1 MTRTPSSGP
10 GMEGCSCSGRAL
22 RLVARG
28 GAGVQG
34 GSGRLR
40 PAAPYVFRPPCG
52 ILRRSTVED
61 AMDFGLSADQTALR
75 EAAERFAAD
84 RLAPGSREREETGR
98 IDRALLREMGGLCLS
113 GPHPPEAHGAHDLT
127 RVPACPTIQALAPGD
142 PHLTPL

>member
-1 MTRTPSSGP
+1 MTRKPWSGR
-10 GMEGCSCSGRAL
+10 GMEGGCCSGRAL

-61 AMDFGLSADQTALR
+61 ATDFGLSADQTALR
-75 EAAERFAAD
+75 EAAERFAAE
-84 RLAPGSREREETGR
+84 RLAPGYREREETGR
-98 IDRALLREMGGLCLS
+98 IDRDLLREKIGRASCR
-113 GPHPPEAHGAHDLT
+113 E
-127 RVPACPTIQALAPGD
+127 RVCQYV
-142 PHLTPL
+142 

>member
-61 AMDFGLSADQTALR
+61 AMAYGLSADQTALR
-75 EAAERFAAD
+75 EAAERFAAE
-84 RLAPGSREREETGR
+84 RLAPGYRERDETGR
-98 IDRALLREMGGLCLS
+98 KDGDPAGEMGGQ
-113 GPHPPEAHGAHDLT
+113 GPVG
-127 RVPACPTIQALAPGD
+127 GD
-142 PHLTPL
+142 PPGGHG